1 MKRPCYGPAVD
12 VDRLDPRLRRVV
24 DAVDGL
30 DERLLVLLFV
40 KKAEPVDDLAE
51 MLGTARPELLG
62 ALGRLAQTR
71 LVAHHRPEEG
81 GAIHWFATAEGNA
94 RGEHVFRAAAAR
106 LGPTSAAAAEAPAE
120 PAAPA
125 AQTVKARRRV
135 PIDQNERG
143 GFSWDT

>member
-1 MKRPCYGPAVD
+1 MD

-24 DAVDGL
+24 DAVEGL
-30 DERLLVLLFV
+30 DERLLLLLFV

-51 MLGTARPELLG
+51 MLGAARPELLA

-94 RGEHVFRAAAAR
+94 RGEHVFRAAAAT
-106 LGPTSAAAAEAPAE
+106 LGSRSAAPEVAPEAPA
-120 PAAPA
+120 PPA